1 MGSYTVPE
9 YGRKLL
15 PVAIDEKAERT
26 PQSVWCSLPYDDSD
40 LSKGYEDITYATF
53 ANAINQI
60 AWFIEQRFRPSTN
73 FDTFAYIG
81 LPDITYMFVQMAA
94 AKTGYKVHTAAIV
107 MSMRLTVLRFFSA
120 PTPTVWLATWP

>member
-1 MGSYTVPE
+1 MGSYTAPE

-15 PVAIDEKAERT
+15 PVAIDDKAENT

-53 ANAINQI
+53 ANSINQI
-60 AWFIEQRFRPSTN
+60 SWFIEQRFRPSTN

-94 AKTGYKVHTAAIV
+94 AKTGYKVPTAAIATPT
-107 MSMRLTVLRFFSA
+107 RLTIPRFYLA
-120 PTPTVWLATWP
+120 PIQTV